1 MTEAG
6 LITEACYASF
16 RACPGQEPHTHLCVF
31 GEVFGGLV
39 PIHFLMRGGLQ
50 GERQVGGE
58 GEGCIPVRP

>member
-1 MTEAG
+1 MPALG
-6 LITEACYASF
+6 RVQDRS
-16 RACPGQEPHTHLCVF
+16 HTHLCVF

-39 PIHFLMRGGLQ
+39 PIHFLMTGGLQ